1 MSTLAEELRIR
12 IDGRKQKVVAERI
25 GISQNWLSD
34 ILRGEAK
41 LEVPQAII
49 GILRLWP
56 DLWPFF
62 LPRDI
67 VAAVALDYQRYSADE
82 QSK

>member
-1 MSTLAEELRIR
+1 MNTLAEELRTR
-12 IDGRKQKVVAERI
+12 IDGRKQKLVAERI

-34 ILRGEAK
+34 ILRGQAK
-41 LEVPQAII
+41 LEVPQAIV

-62 LPRDI
+62 LPEDI
-67 VAAVALDYQRYSADE
+67 VSTLTDEYQRYTAGKRNE
-82 QSK
+82 